1 MQDLIVTSL
10 LIILMG
16 ITCITLC
23 VGVSIL
29 IIQRYYLKKAESKET
44 ERSKQQL
51 TYSKDVLDYIK
62 TVSGQI
68 IVLRFQTFI
77 DGHRLEKVTR
87 EKFKNVVEDITK
99 EIHKSIDIAGFNH
112 DLLLY
117 DDEFINKYLIQTC
130 ITMCKKMLVDA
141 LIDFEE

>member
-77 DGHRLEKVTR
+77 DGLPQAA
-87 EKFKNVVEDITK
+87 
-99 EIHKSIDIAGFNH
+99 SA
-112 DLLLY
+112 
-117 DDEFINKYLIQTC
+117 
-130 ITMCKKMLVDA
+130 
-141 LIDFEE
+141 